1 MIPIYVHTEKYIF
14 LKLSDNVSFENFI
27 IKQITLATDKHETL
41 LSKNEQSRFKPMIE
55 SGSKGKKKNI
65 TQMKGFLGQQ
75 IVNGKRTNTG
85 YTHRTLPHF
94 PKIQ

>member
-1 MIPIYVHTEKYIF
+1 
-14 LKLSDNVSFENFI
+14 
-27 IKQITLATDKHETL
+27 
-41 LSKNEQSRFKPMIE
+41 MIE
-55 SGSKGKKKNI
+55 CGSKGKKKNI

-94 PKIQ
+94 HKYCEDIRTRGFIRNSLSEFILPK